1 MFSLASSDHHG
12 TNIEEGQPKNKAT
25 PFIFLC
31 IVEE

>member
-1 MFSLASSDHHG
+1 MFLLASSCHHG

-31 IVEE
+31 VTEE